1 MVDVELLG
9 EFAMIVLRDCEAC
22 KSVSQ
27 EMLDSLHRSGGE
39 CFRKAVDQLKGTDQ
53 LFVLEKCYRTSFNEL
68 SKLNAASV
76 TVVSPILPRIV
87 DVAVLKSE
95 TTFGTLSKRLFKPKE
110 PTSST
115 SLGKTSTSRKST
127 ISYRAASTEKKNV
140 VSSR

>member
-9 EFAMIVLRDCEAC
+9 EFAMIVLRDCEAWQIC
-22 KSVSQ
+22 IAGDAGQ
-27 EMLDSLHRSGGE
+27 HRSGGE

-76 TVVSPILPRIV
+76 TVVSDPTQDSRRRCSQEN
-87 DVAVLKSE
+87 DVWHALKE
-95 TTFGTLSKRLFKPKE
+95 VIQTEGANVQYIAWQNVHIQKINDLVQ
-110 PTSST
+110 
-115 SLGKTSTSRKST
+115 SRVHG
-127 ISYRAASTEKKNV
+127 KNV